1 MEPGAGETV
10 IDDMALLCGAD
21 AMKAFLF
28 AVIGAFAVAV
38 LGGLL
43 LSMAQTESA
52 VKFTTESVRLGE
64 PGHNL
69 LVSGDRPQGH
79 SDKRA
84 SRD

>member
-10 IDDMALLCGAD
+10 IDDMALLCRAD

-28 AVIGAFAVAV
+28 AVVGALAVAG
-38 LGGLL
+38 LGAWLL
-43 LSMAQTESA
+43 PMAQTDSA

-69 LVSGDRPQGH
+69 LVSESRSQDR
-79 SDKRA
+79 SEKRA
-84 SRD
+84 SSD